1 MDTAQLMRI
10 IREDNVAEIRRALA
24 LWPGLVET
32 ATPAGE
38 PLSHWAARE
47 GSLAMLR
54 LLVEY
59 GTKVNLNAVDESGR
73 DMLHYAAE
81 SGNVEKCRYL
91 VERGGMDPLRGDLE
105 LITPYD
111 LAHQGGWEQLEAYFA
126 AVVGAPWEAMYRN
139 PIRSG
144 MYPDPSICRVGEDY
158 YMVNSTFVY
167 FPCIPVSHSR
177 DLVHWEVIGHAI
189 TRPEWANLEGLEG
202 GLLGPGHFLCRGQIL
217 YLRDPAPERRRRG
230 MPAADGGDRSAPG
243 GSVL

>member
-10 IREDNVAEIRRALA
+10 IREDNVAEVRRALA
-24 LWPGLVET
+24 LWPGLMET

-59 GTKVNLNAVDESGR
+59 GTKVNLNAVDENGR

-105 LITPYD
+105 LITPYN
-111 LAHQGGWEQLEAYFA
+111 LAHQG
-126 AVVGAPWEAMYRN
+126 
-139 PIRSG
+139 
-144 MYPDPSICRVGEDY
+144 
-158 YMVNSTFVY
+158 
-167 FPCIPVSHSR
+167 
-177 DLVHWEVIGHAI
+177 
-189 TRPEWANLEGLEG
+189 
-202 GLLGPGHFLCRGQIL
+202 
-217 YLRDPAPERRRRG
+217 
-230 MPAADGGDRSAPG
+230 
-243 GSVL
+243 

>member
-59 GTKVNLNAVDESGR
+59 GTKVNLNAVDENGR

-91 VERGGMDPLRGDLE
+91 V
-105 LITPYD
+105 
-111 LAHQGGWEQLEAYFA
+111 
-126 AVVGAPWEAMYRN
+126 
-139 PIRSG
+139 
-144 MYPDPSICRVGEDY
+144 
-158 YMVNSTFVY
+158 
-167 FPCIPVSHSR
+167 
-177 DLVHWEVIGHAI
+177 
-189 TRPEWANLEGLEG
+189 
-202 GLLGPGHFLCRGQIL
+202 
-217 YLRDPAPERRRRG
+217 
-230 MPAADGGDRSAPG
+230 
-243 GSVL
+243 